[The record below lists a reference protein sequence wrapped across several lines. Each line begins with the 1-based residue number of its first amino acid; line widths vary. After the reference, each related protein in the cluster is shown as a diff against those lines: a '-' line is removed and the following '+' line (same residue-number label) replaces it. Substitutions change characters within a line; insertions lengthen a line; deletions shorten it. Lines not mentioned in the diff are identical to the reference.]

1 MDEPDLDPAREP
13 VRVLVVDDQELFRRG
28 LTMVIGALDGIDL
41 VGEAGDGRTALELAV
56 RTDPDVVLLDVRM
69 PGFSGIETCAELK
82 AIMPS
87 VRIVMLTAS
96 DEEADL
102 FDAVKSGASGYLLK
116 DASIDD
122 VASAVRL
129 VADGQSLI
137 SPAMAVKLLD
147 EFKQLTGP
155 ERSAV
160 VAPRLTD
167 RELQV
172 LRLVARGLS
181 NKDVAKDLF
190 ISENTVKNH
199 VRNILEKLQLHS
211 RMEAVMYAV
220 RERLL
225 DVP

>member
-1 MDEPDLDPAREP
+1 
-13 VRVLVVDDQELFRRG
+13 
-28 LTMVIGALDGIDL
+28 
-41 VGEAGDGRTALELAV
+41 
-56 RTDPDVVLLDVRM
+56 VVLLDVRM

-129 VADGQSLI
+129 VAEGQSLI

-147 EFKQLTGP
+147 EFKQLTEP
-155 ERSAV
+155 DRSAV
-160 VAPRLTD
+160 VAP
-167 RELQV
+167 
-172 LRLVARGLS
+172 G
-181 NKDVAKDLF
+181 
-190 ISENTVKNH
+190 
-199 VRNILEKLQLHS
+199 
-211 RMEAVMYAV
+211 
-220 RERLL
+220 
-225 DVP
+225 